1 MTAVN
6 PPLAARIAEL
16 GVPLSAD
23 WAPLSPSREQEIR
36 ALEPAPPG
44 LVGLGRAGSASE
56 RALYGRAVELHQACG
71 RLLAEVDRL
80 RAELAERSTGAV
92 TEWGVRLVFG
102 GWTSPRRSRQD
113 ALEDIEGM
121 RAYNE
126 AAVLVTRTVH
136 RSEWTEV
143 K

>member
-1 MTAVN
+1 MTAIN
-6 PPLAARIAEL
+6 PALAARIAEL

-23 WAPLSPSREQEIR
+23 HAPLTPAREQQIR
-36 ALEPAPPG
+36 VMEPAPPG
-44 LVGLGRAGSASE
+44 LLGLGRAGSESE
-56 RALYGRAVELHQACG
+56 QRLYGRAVELHAAN
-71 RLLAEVDRL
+71 RELLAEIGRL
-80 RAELAERSTGAV
+80 RGELAERSTGAK

-102 GWTSPRRSRQD
+102 GWTSPRRSRQN

-136 RSEWTEV
+136 RSEWTEA